1 MDTTKTFRRD
11 KLLRL
16 ARAGKLVMVGSYH
29 YDDMMGYSGLKGELP
44 VRVLEGEE
52 QRQEGFAYVYASD
65 FEGDSGRAY
74 QGDNGHVRLRVHSNC
89 NYTFR
94 IKE

>member
-1 MDTTKTFRRD
+1 MGTTKTFRRD

-16 ARAGKLVMVGSYH
+16 ARAGKLVMISSYH
-29 YDDMMGYSGLKGELP
+29 FDDMFGASGTKKELP
-44 VRVLEGEE
+44 VKILEMDENREE
-52 QRQEGFAYVYASD
+52 GIAYVYASD
-65 FEGDSGRAY
+65 FGGHGRAY
-74 QGDNGHVRLRVHSNC
+74 QGESGLVTLYVHSNC